1 MKSALF
7 VTLGLFTSGFAL
19 FWVLS
24 VTRARSDQAS
34 VHSRPS
40 LLNIAIGFVTNF
52 FDTLGIGSF
61 ATTSAFFRFSR
72 VVRDEQFPG
81 TLNVGHC
88 IPSILQ
94 AFIYIAVV
102 QVGMTTLILMISA
115 SILGA
120 WLGAGIVSAW
130 PRRKVQVGMGIALLT
145 AATAMLM
152 TQLALFPGGG
162 DRLELSG
169 TRLVIAVMGNFV
181 LGSLM
186 TLGIGI
192 YAPCMMLVS
201 LLGMNPTAAF
211 PIMMGSCAF
220 LMPVAS
226 IPFIRRKSY
235 NLKAAV
241 GLTLGGVPAV
251 LLAAFLVRSLPL
263 AAVRWLVI
271 VVVVYT
277 AAMMLRSAILESQ
290 ANNTSEALR
299 CQAD

>member
-1 MKSALF
+1 MKAALF
-7 VTLGLFTSGFAL
+7 IALGLFTGVFAL
-19 FWVLS
+19 IWVLA
-24 VTRARSDQAS
+24 VARARPAAATP
-34 VHSRPS
+34 HGRPT
-40 LLNIAIGFVTNF
+40 LLQTSIGFITNF

-61 ATTSAFFRFSR
+61 ATTSAFFRLSR
-72 VVRDEQFPG
+72 VVPDEQFPG

-102 QVGMTTLILMISA
+102 RVGMTTLILMISA
-115 SILGA
+115 SVLGA

-130 PRRKVQVGMGIALLT
+130 PRRKVQVGMGIALLA

-152 TQLALFPGGG
+152 TQSALFPGGG

-169 TRLVIAVMGNFV
+169 IKLVAAVMGNFM
-181 LGSLM
+181 LGAFM

-192 YAPCMMLVS
+192 YAPCMILVS

-226 IPFIRRKSY
+226 IPFIRRGSY

-277 AAMMLRSAILESQ
+277 AVMMLRSAVLEAQ
-290 ANNTSEALR
+290 AHRIAEALR
-299 CQAD
+299 CETD